1 MAEYTPMAGQ
11 HLIRRLELM
20 YAHVHTGPYSTFSPP
35 CCYSLLTQ
43 LHRWTGTLTTVI
55 EPFFIISTSIRNAQL
70 VSLVRAR
77 VPTNEMSA
85 DGVSTDGNSGSKFR
99 QIAPAPP
106 EFDPNR
112 ERPPS
117 ERDGPARRVF
127 VKNACTTVST
137 LWTY

>member
-1 MAEYTPMAGQ
+1 MAGQ

-43 LHRWTGTLTTVI
+43 LHRRTGTLTTVI
-55 EPFFIISTSIRNAQL
+55 EPFFIM
-70 VSLVRAR
+70 
-77 VPTNEMSA
+77 NEMSA